1 MIKLLQYR
9 AALVTVMFGLFG
21 GAISNFLVIEEYSW
35 IYFGL
40 ASILGLTVNLL
51 VSFLLKSRWSK
62 GIKNNI
68 KMVCIFLFTAMVV
81 NLYMH
86 TKFFLE
92 RTFAYRDFNNEVT
105 YYVKGTEYTSL
116 AKAFKLANPQ
126 IESDADLIM
135 EGFGS
140 PLEKG
145 KVWTEASI
153 IESWLKLI
161 SSYALFIIFFVAL
174 ISILIEVLMG
184 QYGKTTAKSME
195 IISGKSTDEG

>member
-1 MIKLLQYR
+1 MQYR

-35 IYFGL
+35 IYFGI

-51 VSFLLKSRWSK
+51 VSFLLKSRWST

-68 KMVCIFLFTAMVV
+68 KIVCIFLFTALVV

-92 RTFAYRDFNNEVT
+92 RTFAYKDFNNEVT
-105 YYVKGTEYTSL
+105 YYVKGTEYTHL
-116 AKAFKLANPQ
+116 AKEFKLANPQ

-153 IESWLKLI
+153 IDSWLKLI

-174 ISILIEVLMG
+174 ISVLIEVLMG
-184 QYGKTTAKSME
+184 QYGKSTAKSME
-195 IISGKSTDEG
+195 IITGKRVEGG

>member
-1 MIKLLQYR
+1 MQYR

-35 IYFGL
+35 IYFGI

-51 VSFLLKSRWSK
+51 VSFLLKSRWST

-68 KMVCIFLFTAMVV
+68 KIVCIFLFTALVV

-92 RTFAYRDFNNEVT
+92 RTFAYKDFNNEVT
-105 YYVKGTEYTSL
+105 YYVKGTEYTHL
-116 AKAFKLANPQ
+116 AKEFKLANPQ

-153 IESWLKLI
+153 IDSWLKLI

-174 ISILIEVLMG
+174 ISVLIEVLMG
-184 QYGKTTAKSME
+184 QYGKSTAKSME
-195 IISGKSTDEG
+195 IITGKRVEEG

>member
-1 MIKLLQYR
+1 MIRLLQYR

-21 GAISNFLVIEEYSW
+21 GAISNWLVIEEYSW
-35 IYFGL
+35 LYFGI

-51 VSFLLKSRWSK
+51 VAFLLKSKWSK

-68 KMVCIFLFTAMVV
+68 KLVCIFLFTALVV

-92 RTFAYRDFNNEVT
+92 RTFAYKNFDDEVV
-105 YYVKGTEYTSL
+105 YYVKGTEYTPL
-116 AKAFKLANPQ
+116 AKAFKLANPE
-126 IESDADLIM
+126 IVSDADLIM

-161 SSYALFIIFFVAL
+161 SSYALFIIFFVGL
-174 ISILIEVLMG
+174 VSVLIEVLTG
-184 QYGKTTAKSME
+184 QYGKSTAKSIE
-195 IISGKSTDEG
+195 KISEEKV